1 MTIPLIVLAVLSI
14 SLGIINLVPIPVLDG
29 GQVLYQVLEWIK
41 GSPLSERAL
50 AVGQQIGV
58 LFLIVLMSFVFYNDL
73 TRIFGS

>member
-1 MTIPLIVLAVLSI
+1 VLAVLSI

-50 AVGQQIGV
+50 ASVNRSESC
-58 LFLIVLMSFVFYNDL
+58 F
-73 TRIFGS
+73 

>member
-1 MTIPLIVLAVLSI
+1 MLAVLSI

-50 AVGQQIGV
+50 AVGQQIGR
-58 LFLIVLMSFVFYNDL
+58 LFSDRADELRLL
-73 TRIFGS
+73 